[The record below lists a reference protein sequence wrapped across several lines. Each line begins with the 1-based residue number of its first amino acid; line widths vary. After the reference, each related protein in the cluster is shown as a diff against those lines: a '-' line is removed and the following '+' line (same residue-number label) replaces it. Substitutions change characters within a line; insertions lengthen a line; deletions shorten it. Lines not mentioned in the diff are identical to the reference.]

1 MLWFPQVLTAASITW
16 SGLSGTACCSFGVVS
31 VSGHEDVC
39 QSVLLFLESKVTQES
54 YPRRTRLS
62 QRGTSWSLPCQGLRL
77 LYPVSQMLMRT
88 PCIQRT
94 HLTNVTCQHSCRHHP
109 CCLCSICIHAYIP
122 RINRHRSPQIAR
134 FIMINRP
141 AEMRRLTCPG
151 PHAYIKNAD
160 TPSTLAHM
168 YKEVA
173 VCRGACVYIFT

>member
-1 MLWFPQVLTAASITW
+1 M
-16 SGLSGTACCSFGVVS
+16 S
-31 VSGHEDVC
+31 VS
-39 QSVLLFLESKVTQES
+39 SVVPGVQGDSGELPKKDETKSERNKLEFAMPGT
-54 YPRRTRLS
+54 RT
-62 QRGTSWSLPCQGLRL
+62 L